1 MTNKIFILRH
11 LDSCFIF
18 LKKLFRFKSSHF
30 KRKAKAVGERV
41 VSEAL
46 GAARSTTST
55 NSPLPLDSSADS
67 TRKRIWERQRAIME
81 RHNTSVTTTGSNLA
95 DGIVL
100 IKEYNTLPMVDMSS
114 DPLSYWKS
122 RNEEGILPG
131 LFPVVKKF
139 LCVPATSVP

>member
-1 MTNKIFILRH
+1 M
-11 LDSCFIF
+11 
-18 LKKLFRFKSSHF
+18 
-30 KRKAKAVGERV
+30 GERV

-67 TRKRIWERQRAIME
+67 TRKTIWERQRAIME
-81 RHNTSVTTTGSNLA
+81 RHNTSVTTTGINLA

-100 IKEYNTLPMVDMSS
+100 IKEYNTLTMVDMSS

-122 RNEEGILPG
+122 RKEEGILPK
-131 LFPVVKKF
+131 LIPVVKKF
-139 LCVPATSVP
+139 LCVPATSVQSNCFQRPENLFQLDGTDWEGQT